1 MSEDILTIDSKG
13 RIQVPKKLRERLG
26 VKKTVKARISDNKL
40 IIEPSRDP
48 LEELADQVDFT
59 FTSILEE
66 LPTLRRAVEKQLIKE
81 TA

>member
-66 LPTLRRAVEKQLIKE
+66 LPTLRRVVEKQLIRE